1 LFDQPFLALDID
13 SNVVSWTAN
22 AETYEY
28 GNGSTIDALLPA
40 PVYTGLGPSPNAT
53 DLDHCGAWL
62 NAAWFDGALLHGYYH
77 QEWQCDYANNFMTNK
92 SIGYAVS
99 DDGGRSFSKPGHPNN
114 AIITAP
120 NTTLAHQS
128 GEGDHGVMQMG
139 EFLMLYFRDWQGFN
153 GAATISVAR
162 ANASTG
168 GVPGS
173 WWKLYRGSFDSGSPG
188 LGGASDML
196 NNITGTAVYPFPLGG
211 GLVSVGTDGT
221 GHPTLAFSLDGVGW
235 QRAEQPLLYV
245 EPGNWNRSVQ
255 PSLELFGYWSL
266 SGPRG
271 ATDLSGPRV
280 YAFATYWPP
289 ASEERYL
296 VRRPVDLYA
305 DISIACGSA
314 HWQAKGTAPTPA
326 AVAAH
331 DGLPGLT
338 AGSNANPSESEQ
350 RVARSSLRM
359 LGYTA
364 PATLVAL
371 SDYSCGCTGGQ
382 RWTTSGVVLPESNC
396 SIRAAAIGYLMS
408 SDTMG
413 VPQPAPG
420 NGSLVAL
427 FDCAVSAV
435 RGAREKPVDVAGQT
449 LDHIIT
455 TSGECVAAFNGTET
469 RHVGF
474 GWASTYAEC
483 YGDDSTSSSL
493 LRRTRDGVSS
503 AASGAHDRRVPPTL
517 SSPLPSASTFIGDL
531 FRCVNATTGTHF
543 ATFNDETCR
552 GETLDRRLA
561 YIYAPLLPGKAA

>member
-1 LFDQPFLALDID
+1 MFDQPFLALDIG

-28 GNGSTIDALLPA
+28 GNGSSVDALLPS
-40 PVYTGLGPSPNAT
+40 PIYTGLGPSPNAT

-62 NAAWFDGALLHGYYH
+62 NAAWFDGVLLHGYYH
-77 QEWQCDYANNFMTNK
+77 QEWQCDYAHNFMTNK

-128 GEGDHGVMQMG
+128 GEGDHGVVQMG
-139 EFLMLYFRDWQGFN
+139 EFLMLYFRDWLGFN

-162 ANASTG
+162 ANTSTG
-168 GVPGS
+168 GLPGS

-196 NNITGTAVYPFPLGG
+196 DNITGTAVYPFPLGG

-221 GHPTLAFSLDGVGW
+221 GHPTLAFSTDGLHW

-255 PSLELFGYWSL
+255 PSVELFGYWSL
-266 SGPRG
+266 SGPQG
-271 ATDLSGPRV
+271 ATDTAGPRV

-289 ASEERYL
+289 GSVERYL

-314 HWQAKGTAPTPA
+314 QIDRELTPA
-326 AVAAH
+326 LALAH
-331 DGLPGLT
+331 ECLSGAT
-338 AGSNANPSESEQ
+338 SGSNAKPPVKEKPLT
-350 RVARSSLRM
+350 RSSLHM

-371 SDYSCGCTGGQ
+371 SDYRCGSDGQ
-382 RWTTSGVVLPESNC
+382 RWTTSGVVLPENNC
-396 SIRAAAIGYLMS
+396 SLRAAAIGYMMS
-408 SDTMG
+408 SETMG

-427 FDCAVSAV
+427 FDCQVTASSGAKGASA
-435 RGAREKPVDVAGQT
+435 EIAGQA

-455 TSGECVAAFNGTET
+455 TTGECAAAFNGIET

-474 GWASTYAEC
+474 GWASTYGEC
-483 YGDDSTSSSL
+483 FADGSTPSSL
-493 LRRTRDGVSS
+493 LQRTRDGWTS
-503 AASGAHDRRVPPTL
+503 AASGSQARRARPTL
-517 SSPLPSASTFIGDL
+517 PSPLPSASTFIGDL

-543 ATFNDETCR
+543 ATFNDATCR
-552 GETLDRRLA
+552 GETIDRRLA
-561 YIYAPLLPGKAA
+561 YIYAPLLPGATA